1 METTTVVLEH
11 VAGWSI
17 LEHLAA
23 PGQKVLILKASYK
36 KVASES
42 PEGLQGMKLSLE
54 ASFKSEALWASD
66 LKDAQGES
74 LSPRRPSGLSGAAFL

>member
-1 METTTVVLEH
+1 MFAACSEH
-11 VAGWSI
+11 VWRIMFGTP
-17 LEHLAA
+17 LQ
-23 PGQKVLILKASYK
+23 QKVQILKASYK

-74 LSPRRPSGLSGAAFL
+74 LSP